1 MIVRRYGPRVF
12 LTAITF
18 GWGLILLVSVF
29 LCIRISANLILSQ
42 GFGFVQHWAVLIAL
56 RMILGALEAGTF
68 PGAVYTHKAKMFLN
82 AKESAYLIQRLNRD
96 RGDADAAEAFAWG
109 KFFRPALDFKIWVF
123 GLLFL

>member
-42 GFGFVQHWAVLIAL
+42 GFGFVQHWAVLIPL
-56 RMILGALEAGTF
+56 RMVLGALEASTF
-68 PGAVYTHKAKMFLN
+68 PGAVYALSMWYTRCKMP
-82 AKESAYLIQRLNRD
+82 
-96 RGDADAAEAFAWG
+96 AFMTIISTG
-109 KFFRPALDFKIWVF
+109 
-123 GLLFL
+123 